1 MNHLNSVKVLSATG
15 PPPQFSHVRRTLHLA
30 RPKGP
35 IPNELITHPVITEKS
50 RRIRN
55 FPR

>member
-15 PPPQFSHVRRTLHLA
+15 SPPQFNHVRRTLRLA

-35 IPNELITHPVITEKS
+35 IPKDLIAHPVVAEKS
-50 RRIRN
+50 RGVRN